1 VSPDGAADGSSPEL
15 SALFDRGGIAVG
27 SRAELV
33 RLYDLIADGIAG
45 RHVAT
50 GKPLFVGLCGSQG
63 SGKST
68 MALMLRAVI
77 ARRHGLSMAILSI
90 DDVYLTRIERQRL
103 AARVHPLLKTR
114 GVPGTHD
121 MALATCVIDRLMQAG
136 PKALTALPAF
146 DKARDDRAPAERW
159 PMIEGRPDIIL
170 LEGWCVGAHPQDPAS
185 LVEPVNALEHTH
197 DADGRWR
204 AFVNDQLATPYR
216 TLFDRLDMLI
226 MLKAPAF
233 ESVFGW
239 RREQERK
246 LAATVGEGRG
256 ADEGHHVMDDAALR
270 AFISHYER
278 LTRHILAEMPG
289 RADLTVALNEDRSV
303 AGLIR
308 GQSSGHEYS
317 SLS

>member
-1 VSPDGAADGSSPEL
+1 VKTFSTVSPDGETDSASLEL
-15 SALFDRGGIAVG
+15 WVLFDQERIPVG
-27 SRAELV
+27 PRAELV
-33 RLYDLIADGIAG
+33 RLYGLIADEIAE
-45 RHVAT
+45 RHGAT

-77 ARRHGLSMAILSI
+77 ARRHRLSMAILSI
-90 DDVYLTRIERQRL
+90 DDIYLTRIERQRL
-103 AARVHPLLKTR
+103 RARVHHLLETR

-121 MALATCVIDRLMQAG
+121 IPLAGRVIDRLMQAA

-170 LEGWCVGAHPQDPAS
+170 LEGWCVGARPQDPTS
-185 LVEPVNALEHTH
+185 LVAPINALERAR

-204 AFVNDQLATPYR
+204 AFVNDQLAGPYR
-216 TLFDRLDMLI
+216 DLFDRLDMLI

-246 LAATVGEGRG
+246 LAVTIEEGRG
-256 ADEGHHVMDDAALR
+256 ADRGYYVMDDAELR
-270 AFISHYER
+270 TFISHYER

-289 RADLTVALNEDRSV
+289 RADLVVALNEDRSV
-303 AGLIR
+303 ADVIQR
-308 GQSSGHEYS
+308 QSC
-317 SLS
+317 